1 MCRTVRYLKL
11 NHWYELRVSKLYLFS
26 TLLVL
31 KWTKPSYE
39 NVYLSEMKTYE
50 EVPLIQDSLQ
60 NLNAQS
66 NVDMNVVSL
75 ESMSD
80 LERQSSTDTSNFESG
95 SEG

>member
-1 MCRTVRYLKL
+1 
-11 NHWYELRVSKLYLFS
+11 
-26 TLLVL
+26 
-31 KWTKPSYE
+31 
-39 NVYLSEMKTYE
+39 MKTYE

-66 NVDMNVVSL
+66 NVNMNVVSL
-75 ESMSD
+75 ESRSD